1 MLSQLT
7 PNERFGYL
15 AITVIALFGLGYAG
29 QRYLE
34 KPAPIS
40 FEQKGAA
47 AQPVAGAPS
56 DPAPISGQ
64 ITVHVAGSVKR
75 PGVLK
80 LEGDVRVQEAIE
92 LAGGAVKADLDSL
105 NLAAKVQDGTQIYV
119 PAKESPEA
127 LEKIAEPYRG
137 GPTAKTNYASAGSSS
152 KRASRSNAK
161 PAASSV
167 SLNTASAS
175 QLDSL
180 PGVGPA
186 TAEKILEY
194 RRSQGGFTSI
204 DELMAVKG
212 IGPKKLAAMRKFLKL

>member
-15 AITVIALFGLGYAG
+15 AIMVIALFGLGYAG

-34 KPAPIS
+34 KPAPIG
-40 FEQKGAA
+40 FEQKAIAVETATGGAA
-47 AQPVAGAPS
+47 K
-56 DPAPISGQ
+56 PAPISGK
-64 ITVHVAGSVKR
+64 ITVHVAGAVKR
-75 PGVLK
+75 PGVLE
-80 LEGDVRVQEAIE
+80 LEGDIRVQEAIE
-92 LAGGAVKADLDSL
+92 LAGGAVNADLDNL
-105 NLAAKVQDGTQIYV
+105 NLAAKVLDGTQIYV
-119 PAKESPEA
+119 PAKDSPEA
-127 LEKIAEPYRG
+127 LEKVAEPYRG
-137 GPTAKTNYASAGSSS
+137 GPSAKTNYASGGTS
-152 KRASRSNAK
+152 KGGSRSSAK
-161 PAASSV
+161 PAPSSV

-175 QLDSL
+175 QLERL

-186 TAEKILEY
+186 TAAKILDY